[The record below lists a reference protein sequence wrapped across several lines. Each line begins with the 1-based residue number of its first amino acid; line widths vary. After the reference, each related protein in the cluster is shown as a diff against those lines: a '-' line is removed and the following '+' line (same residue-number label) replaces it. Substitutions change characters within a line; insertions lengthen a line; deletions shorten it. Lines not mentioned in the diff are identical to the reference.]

1 MAMAKQESTFVIFPT
16 YSDIFKEGK
25 NDVIEQLSKEGLS
38 EKFIIFSTSLSGLLY
53 TDHIKGYSAQAY
65 IMREFEIVLFN
76 TDDGRKIISFLHVHK
91 QSPLNINA
99 FTMMSLYQ
107 LLLNHRKGKC
117 LNLTITEE
125 DKLLYLKLILI
136 ANESR
141 LSKLGDYGTSL
152 KDISVN
158 DVFLYEKLFWPIL
171 LAESDINETVSV
183 EFDMFRLKSIIDYIE
198 KTYPETTNII
208 NDFFQSRGFDGYMS
222 YASFFAL
229 VYLDY
234 ITTYTND
241 KTLKTGIADNDRIRP
256 LLMPLIIND
265 IINVDTFLQLKS
277 HPLYYY
283 NNAYYV
289 INWSYFLSQIFI
301 GTFKEIE
308 SRLISARIEGI
319 NDFKREA
326 GTILEK
332 TLFNNVLN
340 NSFGKIWQKVSFD
353 NSGGS
358 QPDAIFQIGNHLFI
372 IELKDRLMDEGTMD
386 SFDFKNIEKHIRESF
401 IEVISQGKGKIK
413 KKKKGI
419 SQIAAYIENYKDNDY
434 ENFPYNSKLNIYP
447 ILIYTDY
454 KYRLNGLNHYLS
466 IAFDEIINENE
477 TLSLIKRRIRPLTVM
492 GLDTF
497 FMLQIKFKEKKIK
510 LAEIIDDYHI
520 HNKKSVKKY
529 ADRGVE
535 RFSRLYP
542 SFERYFP
549 ECRKILLPSAE
560 FQAIFK
566 SDFFQI

>member
-1 MAMAKQESTFVIFPT
+1 MKQESAFMIFPT

-25 NDVIEQLSKEGLS
+25 KDVIEQLSKEGLA
-38 EKFIIFSTSLSGLLY
+38 EKYIIYSTSISGLLY
-53 TDHIKGYSAQAY
+53 ADHIKGYSAQAL
-65 IMREFEIVLFN
+65 IMREFKNVLCN
-76 TDDGRKIISFLHVHK
+76 TDDGYKILSYLHVH
-91 QSPLNINA
+91 QQNALNVNA

-117 LNLTITEE
+117 LNLTITED

-152 KDISVN
+152 KEISVN

-171 LAESDINETVSV
+171 LAESDINETVNV
-183 EFDMFRLKSIIDYIE
+183 EFDMFRLKSIIEYIE

-208 NDFFQSRGFDGYMS
+208 NDFFQSRGFDKYMS
-222 YASFFAL
+222 YASFLAL
-229 VYLDY
+229 FYLDY
-234 ITTYTND
+234 ITSYTND
-241 KTLKTGIADNDRIRP
+241 KTLKTGIADNDRFRP

-265 IINVDTFLQLKS
+265 TAKVDTFLQLKS

-319 NDFKREA
+319 NDFKKEA
-326 GTILEK
+326 GTILEN
-332 TLFNNVLN
+332 TLFYNVLN
-340 NSFGKIWQKVSFD
+340 NSFGNIWQKVSFD

-401 IEVISQGKGKIK
+401 IEVISQRKGKIK
-413 KKKKGI
+413 NKKKGI
-419 SQIAAYIENYKDNDY
+419 SQIAAYIENYKDNGY

-466 IAFDEIINENE
+466 VAFDEIINENE

-492 GLDTF
+492 GLDTL

-520 HNKKSVKKY
+520 HNKRSAKKY

-535 RFSRLYP
+535 RFSQLYP

-549 ECRKILLPSAE
+549 ECRKFLLPSAE

-566 SDFFQI
+566 RDFFQI